1 MIWNHFRLIAM
12 AAIASLS
19 MTALAQE
26 RPPGLKDPGQLPPNR
41 PLAVPT

>member
-1 MIWNHFRLIAM
+1 
-12 AAIASLS
+12 
-19 MTALAQE
+19 MTSKIFLTLATVAWGLPALAQE

>member
-1 MIWNHFRLIAM
+1 MIPFSILFG
-12 AAIASLS
+12 
-19 MTALAQE
+19 LAHLTSTQE